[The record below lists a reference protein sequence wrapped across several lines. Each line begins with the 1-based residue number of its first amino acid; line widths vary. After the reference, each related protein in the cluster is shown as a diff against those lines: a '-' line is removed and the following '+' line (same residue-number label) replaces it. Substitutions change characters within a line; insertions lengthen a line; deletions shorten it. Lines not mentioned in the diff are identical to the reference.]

1 VIFDDVAR
9 LEQRDE
15 RGAGGVLVVERGA
28 NLGAVRQGDRAAQP
42 GADLRLDAHVE
53 VAVERLAVYPAALTD
68 RVPGQLGV
76 AQLPGR
82 DARGPRTVK
91 LMLVV

>member
-42 GADLRLDAHVE
+42 GADLRLDA
-53 VAVERLAVYPAALTD
+53 
-68 RVPGQLGV
+68 
-76 AQLPGR
+76 
-82 DARGPRTVK
+82 
-91 LMLVV
+91 